1 MASRRRDAPSGESRH
16 TRARVLAR
24 ALAMPRDERDV
35 SARAPAGAQDNWTA
49 LRARME
55 AGRSEGA
62 KKRARAR
69 EEKRRRERALD
80 VGASSWTREVVKDA
94 SSDAR
99 GVDGRKPAPTGRN
112 GAVTRTLA
120 LDCEMV
126 GVGEDGRRS
135 ALARV
140 SVVNEDGNVIL
151 DTFVIPTE
159 RVTDYRTAVSGVRA
173 KDLRAESGARTFKTV
188 QAQMSELLR
197 GKILV
202 GHSLKNDM
210 RALMLD
216 HPKRDTRDTS
226 LYHPLTRPLRPEER
240 CVPGAPRGRGCR
252 ALRDLARQ
260 HVGLDIQNG
269 EHSSV
274 DDARAA
280 LALYK
285 KFAKKWEASLRLADR
300 GKAAASGKKR
310 KERD

>member
-1 MASRRRDAPSGESRH
+1 MGKKKRGGGTEASADASTRRTGGNWAALSAKINAGTSDKAKKKAAE
-16 TRARVLAR
+16 RAAMAR
-24 ALAMPRDERDV
+24 AATESSVNGLMEDVRDCGIDV
-35 SARAPAGAQDNWTA
+35 
-49 LRARME
+49 
-55 AGRSEGA
+55 
-62 KKRARAR
+62 K
-69 EEKRRRERALD
+69 EK
-80 VGASSWTREVVKDA
+80 G
-94 SSDAR
+94 
-99 GVDGRKPAPTGRN
+99 GKPKPTGRN
-112 GAVTRTLA
+112 TAVTRTLA

-135 ALARV
+135 VLARV

-151 DTFVIPTE
+151 DVFVQPTE
-159 RVTDYRTAVSGVRA
+159 RVTDYRTAVSGVRPIDV
-173 KDLRAESGARTFKTV
+173 KAESGARTFRVV

-197 GKILV
+197 GKVLV
-202 GHSLKNDM
+202 GHSLKHDM
-210 RALMLD
+210 KALMLD

-260 HVGLDIQNG
+260 HLGLEIQTG

-285 KFAKKWEASLRLADR
+285 KFAKKWEASVRLAD
-300 GKAAASGKKR
+300 GKSGRDGGKKKR
-310 KERD
+310 KTSRD